1 MTRAHIGRLAG
12 SAAVASV
19 GVFLLLP
26 TLIVLP
32 MSFSGA
38 EMLVFPP
45 SGFSLRWY
53 TRYFSDPAWQ
63 AATWHSL
70 VVAIAAALIATVLG
84 TSAAM
89 ALVRGRVPLAGMLR
103 SLLLLPMIVP
113 AIVTAVAAFRVFSVV
128 GLTDTLP
135 GLALAHA
142 LLGLPFVVI
151 NVSAVLRRTDPRI
164 EAAARSLGATP
175 WLAFRRV
182 TLPLIL
188 PGVAAGAVFAFLTSF
203 DEVVVALFLTGI
215 DSATLPVQMW
225 SGIRFEINPVV
236 AAVSVLLVAL
246 STAGFGLF
254 AALRRRDA

>member
-1 MTRAHIGRLAG
+1 MTGGRVAG
-12 SAAVASV
+12 SAVVAAV
-19 GVFLLLP
+19 GVFLVLP

-38 EMLVFPP
+38 AMLVFPP
-45 SGFSLRWY
+45 AGFSLRWY
-53 TRYFSDPAWQ
+53 RAFFTDPGWQ
-63 AATWHSL
+63 AAAWHSL
-70 VVAIAAALIATVLG
+70 AVAVTAAAIATVLG
-84 TSAAM
+84 TLAAV
-89 ALVRGRVPLAGMLR
+89 ALVRGRVPLAGLFR

-113 AIVTAVAAFRVFSVV
+113 AIVTAVAAFRVFSLL

-135 GLALAHA
+135 GLGLAHA

-164 EAAARSLGATP
+164 EAAARSLGASP
-175 WLAFRRV
+175 WRAFRRV
-182 TLPLIL
+182 TLPLIF

-215 DSATLPVQMW
+215 DSTTLPVQMW

-254 AALRRRDA
+254 AALSRRDA